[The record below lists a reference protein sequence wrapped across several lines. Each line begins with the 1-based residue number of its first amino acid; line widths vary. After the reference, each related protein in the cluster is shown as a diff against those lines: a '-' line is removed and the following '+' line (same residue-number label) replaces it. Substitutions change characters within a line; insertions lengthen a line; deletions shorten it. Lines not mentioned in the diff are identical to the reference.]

1 MDELTHIIAKYSPEP
16 GMLLLLI
23 FLFAL
28 GKSVIVVSSA
38 LPPASVTLLMGI
50 VAGKHALPFGA
61 VWAAIALGAA
71 LGSILS
77 FHCGARL
84 HGRVLG
90 RRRRLPARFHAPLR
104 KAQRS
109 LQKRGLPLLF
119 ASRFL
124 AVMRYTVPLMAGMLQ
139 LPARRVYATAA
150 LSAGVWAL
158 LLMSA
163 AHLFPRFLT

>member
-1 MDELTHIIAKYSPEP
+1 MDELTQIIAKYSPEP
-16 GMLLLLI
+16 EMLLLLI

-28 GKSVIVVSSA
+28 GKSVIFVSSV

-50 VAGKHALPFGA
+50 LAGKHALPVGA

-77 FHCGARL
+77 FHVGALLCSR
-84 HGRVLG
+84 GF
-90 RRRRLPARFHAPLR
+90 RRRLPARFHAPLH
-104 KAQRS
+104 KAQLS

-124 AVMRYTVPLMAGMLQ
+124 AVMRYTVPLMAGMLK
-139 LPARRVYATAA
+139 LPRGRVYATAT
-150 LSAGVWAL
+150 LSAAIWAL
-158 LLMSA
+158 ALMSV
-163 AHLFPRFLT
+163 AHLFPAF

>member
-16 GMLLLLI
+16 EMLLLLI

-28 GKSVIVVSSA
+28 GKSVIFVSSV

-50 VAGKHALPFGA
+50 VAGKHALPVGA
-61 VWAAIALGAA
+61 VWAAITLGAA

-77 FHCGARL
+77 FHCGALLCR
-84 HGRVLG
+84 HDLG
-90 RRRRLPARFHAPLR
+90 SRLPARFHASLR
-104 KAQRS
+104 KAQRA

-124 AVMRYTVPLMAGMLQ
+124 AVMRYTVPLMAGMLK
-139 LPARRVYATAA
+139 LPLGRVYATAA
-150 LSAGVWAL
+150 LSAAAWAL
-158 LLMSA
+158 ILMSA
-163 AHLFPRFLT
+163 AHLFPAS

>member
-84 HGRVLG
+84 HGHDLG
-90 RRRRLPARFHAPLR
+90 CRLPARFHAPLR

-150 LSAGVWAL
+150 LSAAVWAL

>member
-16 GMLLLLI
+16 EMLLLLI

-28 GKSVIVVSSA
+28 GKSVIVVSSV

-50 VAGKHALPFGA
+50 LAGKHALPLGA
-61 VWAAIALGAA
+61 IWAAIAFGAA

-77 FHCGARL
+77 FHCGALLCR
-84 HGRVLG
+84 RDLG
-90 RRRRLPARFHAPLR
+90 RRLQARFHAPLR
-104 KAQRS
+104 NAQRS

-139 LPARRVYATAA
+139 LPTRHVYATAA
-150 LSAGVWAL
+150 LSAAVWAL

-163 AHLFPRFLT
+163 AHLFPVS

>member
-16 GMLLLLI
+16 EMLLLLI

-28 GKSVIVVSSA
+28 GKSVIFVSSI

-50 VAGKHALPFGA
+50 VAGKHALPLGA
-61 VWAAIALGAA
+61 VWAAIARAA

-77 FHCGARL
+77 FHCGALLCRRDL
-84 HGRVLG
+84 
-90 RRRRLPARFHAPLR
+90 RRRLPARFHTPLR
-104 KAQRS
+104 KAQRA

-124 AVMRYTVPLMAGMLQ
+124 AVMRYTVPLMAGMLK
-139 LPARRVYATAA
+139 LPLGRVYATAA
-150 LSAGVWAL
+150 LSAAAWAL
-158 LLMSA
+158 ILMSA
-163 AHLFPRFLT
+163 AHIFPVP

>member
-1 MDELTHIIAKYSPEP
+1 MDKLTHIIAKYSPEP

-28 GKSVIVVSSA
+28 GKSVIVVSST

-84 HGRVLG
+84 HG
-90 RRRRLPARFHAPLR
+90 RRLPARFHAPLR